1 MGVENLIF
9 IMLIKNKVKPTKE
22 VIAKANKI
30 TEKLSKEGVKVVSH
44 YWTLG
49 RYDDVVTIEAPNEKA
64 AMKVAMIISDLVK
77 SETLVAIPRN
87 EGIKL
92 LE

>member
-1 MGVENLIF
+1 LGGENLIF

-49 RYDDVVTIEAPNEKA
+49 RYDDVVTIEAPDEKA

>member
-1 MGVENLIF
+1 
-9 IMLIKNKVKPTKE
+9 MLIKNKVKLTKE
-22 VIAKANKI
+22 AIAKANRI
-30 TEKLSKEGVKVVSH
+30 TEKLSKEGVKIVSH

-49 RYDDVVTIEAPNEKA
+49 RYDDVVTFEAPDEKT
-64 AMKVAMIISDLVK
+64 AMKVAMIISDFAK

>member
-1 MGVENLIF
+1 
-9 IMLIKNKVKPTKE
+9 MLIKNKVKPTKE

-49 RYDDVVTIEAPNEKA
+49 RYDDVVTIDAPDEKA

-77 SETLVAIPRN
+77 SETLVAIPR
-87 EGIKL
+87 EEAVKL

>member
-1 MGVENLIF
+1 MIF
-9 IMLIKNKVKPTKE
+9 IILIKNKVKPTKE
-22 VIAKANKI
+22 VIAKAD
-30 TEKLSKEGVKVVSH
+30 KLKQKMSKDGIKVISH

-49 RYDDVVTIEAPNEKA
+49 RFDDVIIIEAPDEKA
-64 AMKVAMIISDLVK
+64 AMKVGIAVTDMAST
-77 SETLVAIPRN
+77 ETLVAIPRT

>member
-1 MGVENLIF
+1 
-9 IMLIKNKVKPTKE
+9 MLIKNKVKPTKE

-30 TEKLSKEGVKVVSH
+30 AERMSKEGIKLISH

-49 RYDDVVTIEAPNEKA
+49 RYDDVVTFEAPDEKA
-64 AMKVAMIISDLVK
+64 AMKLAFIISDFVK
-77 SETLVAIPRN
+77 SETLVAIPRS

-92 LE
+92 LD

>member
-1 MGVENLIF
+1 
-9 IMLIKNKVKPTKE
+9 MLIKNKVKPTKE
-22 VIAKANKI
+22 VIAKANEI
-30 TEKLSKEGVKVVSH
+30 TRKLSKEGIKVVSH

-49 RYDDVVTIEAPNEKA
+49 RYDDVVTIEAPDEKA
-64 AMKVAMIISDLVK
+64 AMKVAIIISDLVK

-87 EGIKL
+87 EGIGL

>member
-1 MGVENLIF
+1 
-9 IMLIKNKVKPTKE
+9 MLIKNKVKPTKE

-30 TEKLSKEGVKVVSH
+30 AEKMSKEGIKLISH

-49 RYDDVVTIEAPNEKA
+49 RYDDVVTFEAPDEKA
-64 AMKVAMIISDLVK
+64 AMKLAFIISDFVK
-77 SETLVAIPRN
+77 SETLVAISRT

>member
-1 MGVENLIF
+1 
-9 IMLIKNKVKPTKE
+9 MLIKNKVKPTKE

-30 TEKLSKEGVKVVSH
+30 TEKLSKEGIKVVSH

-49 RYDDVVTIEAPNEKA
+49 RYDDVVTIEAPDEKA

>member
-1 MGVENLIF
+1 
-9 IMLIKNKVKPTKE
+9 MLIKNKVKPTKQ
-22 VIAKANKI
+22 VIARANEI
-30 TEKLSKEGVKVVSH
+30 TRKLSKEGIKVVSH

-49 RYDDVVTIEAPNEKA
+49 RYDDVVTIEAPDEKA
-64 AMKVAMIISDLVK
+64 AMKVAIIISDLVK

-87 EGIKL
+87 EGIGL

>member
-1 MGVENLIF
+1 
-9 IMLIKNKVKPTKE
+9 MLIKNKVKPTKE
-22 VIAKANKI
+22 VIAKANRI
-30 TEKLSKEGVKVVSH
+30 TEKLSKEGVKIVSH

-49 RYDDVVTIEAPNEKA
+49 RYDDVVTFEAPDEKA
-64 AMKVAMIISDLVK
+64 AMKMAFIISDLVK
-77 SETLVAIPRN
+77 TETLVAIPRN

>member
-1 MGVENLIF
+1 
-9 IMLIKNKVKPTKE
+9 MLIKNKVKPTKE

-49 RYDDVVTIEAPNEKA
+49 RYDDVVTIEAPDEKA
-64 AMKVAMIISDLVK
+64 AMKVAINISDLVK

>member
-1 MGVENLIF
+1 
-9 IMLIKNKVKPTKE
+9 MLIKNKVKPTKE

-30 TEKLSKEGVKVVSH
+30 AEKMSKEGIKLISH

-49 RYDDVVTIEAPNEKA
+49 RYDDVVTFEAPDEKA
-64 AMKVAMIISDLVK
+64 AMKLAFIISDLVK
-77 SETLVAIPRN
+77 SETLVAIPRT

>member
-1 MGVENLIF
+1 
-9 IMLIKNKVKPTKE
+9 MLIKNKVKPTKE

-49 RYDDVVTIEAPNEKA
+49 RYDDVITIEAPDEKA
-64 AMKVAMIISDLVK
+64 AMKVAIIISDLVK

>member
-1 MGVENLIF
+1 MIF
-9 IMLIKNKVKPTKE
+9 IILIKNKVKPTKE
-22 VIAKANKI
+22 VIAKAD
-30 TEKLSKEGVKVVSH
+30 KLKQKMSKDDIKVISH

-49 RYDDVVTIEAPNEKA
+49 RFDDVIIIEAPDEKA
-64 AMKVAMIISDLVK
+64 AMKVGIAVADMAST
-77 SETLVAIPRN
+77 ETLVAIPRT